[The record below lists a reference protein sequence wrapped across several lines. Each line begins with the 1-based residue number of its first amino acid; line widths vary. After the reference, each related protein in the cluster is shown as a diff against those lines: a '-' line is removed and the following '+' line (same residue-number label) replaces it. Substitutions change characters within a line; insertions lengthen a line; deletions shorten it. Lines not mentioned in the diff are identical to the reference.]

1 MKLPFPAA
9 GLFNPASDMTRP
21 QADKSKVAGDGGSG
35 TRETNGAEATNLPPD
50 VGTPHLTD
58 PTPAAVIEQ
67 AKRDLD
73 EGQVDTDLR
82 STPGLD
88 AEQKRKLLKKAR

>member
-1 MKLPFPAA
+1 
-9 GLFNPASDMTRP
+9 MTRP
-21 QADKSKVAGDGGSG
+21 QSDKSKVAGDGGSG
-35 TRETNGAEATNLPPD
+35 TRETNGAEAANLPRG

-58 PTPAAVIEQ
+58 PEPAALMEQ

-73 EGQVDTDLR
+73 EGQVDTDMR

-88 AEQKRKLLKKAR
+88 AEQKKKLLKKKR

>member
-1 MKLPFPAA
+1 MTSAKNNKPTEPAPGPPPGGLA
-9 GLFNPASDMTRP
+9 GSD
-21 QADKSKVAGDGGSG
+21 AGRG
-35 TRETNGAEATNLPPD
+35 THITNGAEASNLPPD
-50 VGTPHLTD
+50 VDTPDITND
-58 PTPAAVIEQ
+58 EPSDVIKQ

-88 AEQKRKLLKKAR
+88 AERKKDLLKKTGR